1 MRMVLWLSLA
11 RQWSAEDEEEQERER
26 RRRHRQLNSTTEAK
40 EETSSVVQNMTSR
53 ASNRFRSSSEVKP
66 SRLGSSKPGNER
78 ALVEATNQQ
87 EDRGVRRR
95 VEMLN
100 NVKQDKKETLNARKL
115 EKEAAER
122 KAKPPSEPPQKQKE
136 PIVEKCESLVHP
148 KEPDEE
154 KHQIV
159 GEGKKEKTVEKHENL
174 DQSEKD
180 PKTHKDLV
188 FSEEQQVPKAPQ
200 PQGVAAVQ
208 NEVATQQPQRASWER
223 KSISRLEVKIQS
235 RVRNFPEGAPATVG
249 PQATERSSLKSEEA
263 VSSLSGQDG
272 SEAPLLVSH
281 PVITYSSSFKRISPR
296 TISFRVV
303 PRKEKQEDTLSR
315 SVSMRLP
322 ANTAK
327 LEEKLERYTSA
338 VQRAGSIKLPP
349 SARRNFHP
357 PSEGVASKRSIFEAT
372 VPIRAETT
380 TPVRKES
387 LKISGGVTSRINLWI
402 RRTQEPSKDE
412 GTKDIHKIENI
423 AERTQLG
430 KWPDDS

>member
-1 MRMVLWLSLA
+1 MSFNRKNWSALSSLA

-249 PQATERSSLKSEEA
+249 PQ
-263 VSSLSGQDG
+263 
-272 SEAPLLVSH
+272 
-281 PVITYSSSFKRISPR
+281 
-296 TISFRVV
+296 VV